1 MVTCAGSWSK
11 LPWQRRIEGPPA
23 SWHLRLPNVARINVS
38 KRGCGAQ
45 ENPNAIPEGE
55 TPHAVSMFCYDDLV
69 DAAKPGDR
77 VIVTGIYK
85 AVPMR
90 INPRQRQL
98 KVCRSRLTTQLLV
111 YLNVPGMPALHV
123 GRTAVTKGGGRP
135 QTCAECLTASRVFAA
150 P

>member
-1 MVTCAGSWSK
+1 LA
-11 LPWQRRIEGPPA
+11 
-23 SWHLRLPNVARINVS
+23 RLPLVFVIKQQTAALPS
-38 KRGCGAQ
+38 Q

-77 VIVTGIYK
+77 VTVTGIYK

-98 KVCRSRLTTQLLV
+98 KAC
-111 YLNVPGMPALHV
+111 
-123 GRTAVTKGGGRP
+123 
-135 QTCAECLTASRVFAA
+135 CEAEGLCLGLTAAA
-150 P
+150 MAHSQD

>member
-1 MVTCAGSWSK
+1 MSLSAANSVGVATSARRVDLLGS
-11 LPWQRRIEGPPA
+11 
-23 SWHLRLPNVARINVS
+23 
-38 KRGCGAQ
+38 AQ

-77 VIVTGIYK
+77 VTVTGIYK

-98 KVCRSRLTTQLLV
+98 KARQFRRHQATSFALPLT
-111 YLNVPGMPALHV
+111 
-123 GRTAVTKGGGRP
+123 
-135 QTCAECLTASRVFAA
+135 LTAICFACSCMVA
-150 P
+150 MVSCPATGIR

>member
-1 MVTCAGSWSK
+1 MSKQSW
-11 LPWQRRIEGPPA
+11 
-23 SWHLRLPNVARINVS
+23 
-38 KRGCGAQ
+38 CAQ

-77 VIVTGIYK
+77 VTVTGIYK

-98 KVCRSRLTTQLLV
+98 KARRCRLHHDHPPA
-111 YLNVPGMPALHV
+111 NANPGPELSHCPFLSCML
-123 GRTAVTKGGGRP
+123 
-135 QTCAECLTASRVFAA
+135 RV
-150 P
+150 